1 MVTNEPMQQ
10 RIRLQRQFDS
20 YCKTVLKNE
29 ARNIYSETYRQNKK
43 LIILSALSQ
52 EKLNELSL
60 CDTYA
65 TDVYYFHLDDYVVTV
80 ENFLIANAIQSL
92 SDRYQLI
99 ILYFYFL
106 DMSDTEIAKELG
118 ISRGTVYYHKKKAL
132 EKIKNYLKE
141 HENE

>member
-1 MVTNEPMQQ
+1 MQQ

-80 ENFLIANAIQSL
+80 
-92 SDRYQLI
+92 
-99 ILYFYFL
+99 
-106 DMSDTEIAKELG
+106 
-118 ISRGTVYYHKKKAL
+118 
-132 EKIKNYLKE
+132 
-141 HENE
+141 